1 VSPTDRNHCTP
12 GIADGAAHARG
23 REPAPLAVRIRA
35 LEGSRSLPLLW
46 DSLRAVWEYHELLFF
61 LAWRDVK
68 VRYKQT
74 VLGAAWVVLQPLLLM
89 VVFSVFFGALARTPS
104 EGIPY
109 WIFVYCGLVPWQLFA
124 FALSSS
130 GNALVTNE
138 RLLTKVY
145 FPRLVLPIAAVLSG
159 LLDFA
164 LSFLVLVLMMAYYGI
179 APAASLW
186 ALPVFILLAF
196 IAPTAVGI
204 GLAALSVRF
213 RDVRHTLPF
222 LTQFW
227 LLATPIGYSSSLIP
241 ERWRALYGLNPMVGV
256 VEGFRWA
263 LLGGAEPSGA
273 LLLVAVGMVFVVLVV
288 SLVYFVRVEST
299 LADVV

>member
-1 VSPTDRNHCTP
+1 MSPTARNQSTP
-12 GIADGAAHARG
+12 SIAGGPARASG
-23 REPAPLAVRIRA
+23 QEPSPPAVRIRA
-35 LEGSRSLPLLW
+35 SEGAHSLPLVWNHLK
-46 DSLRAVWEYHELLFF
+46 AVWEHRELLLF

-74 VLGAAWVVLQPLLLM
+74 VLGVAWAVLQPLLMM
-89 VVFSVFFGALARTPS
+89 VVFSIVFGALGRMPS

-109 WIFVYCGLVPWQLFA
+109 PIFVYCGLVPWQLFA

-130 GNALVTNE
+130 SNALVINE

-145 FPRLVLPIAAVLSG
+145 FPRLVLPMSAVLSG
-159 LLDFA
+159 LLDFI
-164 LSFLVLVLMMAYYGI
+164 LSFLVLLLMMAYYGI
-179 APAASLW
+179 LPTASTW
-186 ALPVFILLAF
+186 ALPAFVLLTVL
-196 IAPTAVGI
+196 APTAVGI
-204 GLAALSVRF
+204 GLSALNVRF

-227 LLATPIGYSSSLIP
+227 LLATPIGYSSSLVP
-241 ERWRALYGLNPMVGV
+241 ERWRALYGLNPMAGV

-263 LLGGAEPSGA
+263 LLGRAEPPGA
-273 LLLVAVGMVFVVLVV
+273 MLLVSVGMVFVVSVV

-299 LADVV
+299 FADVV